1 VSSSTITGQDG
12 DGLGIL
18 SQAYG
23 DNSTATS
30 TVTIANAAITGS
42 DQGVDLNNEA
52 YGYYSTAT
60 QTITLSGVTSIT
72 GQNDNGLDLWNG
84 AGQDGT
90 VATQTL
96 TTASGSTLSLSGFY
110 NGLEVGNGTYGV
122 DSVGTQSVQ
131 ILGATITGDDGFGAD
146 IYNYAENTD
155 SVATQTVNIA
165 GSTIRSLQS
174 DAVSLDNYANAPGA
188 IADQTFAATDAAIDG
203 LEGGVVMVNTGVA
216 GITNASQKFNQEGG
230 TINSGTGYFA
240 VNATNNGVLAAQN
253 VAVSGVAVNGDGVG
267 LGVQL
272 TSSGTDLTAVQG
284 LNLNTGTLYSDDV
297 GVVVNHTGGTQIA
310 SIANQTLMA
319 DGSYVV
325 LANGASVDQKTI
337 ANTNVVNKPYRN
349 QGTGYMLVDITEVPP
364 GTSYDP
370 NTP

>member
-1 VSSSTITGQDG
+1 MADTIDVRVTGDRG
-12 DGLGIL
+12 DFSGIVL
-18 SQAYG
+18 ENLAYG
-23 DNSTATS
+23 AGG
-30 TVTIANAAITGS
+30 IAAQIGS
-42 DQGVDLNNEA
+42 MLDVRVAGTRDGISASNEA
-52 YGYYSTAT
+52 YGINSATTQSIGIGGQVDVGGGESGVNLLNVASNTADAV
-60 QTITLSGVTSIT
+60 QTFSAADSRLDGGTIAGDGDSGLRARNVANGGASMADQAVELSGMSVTSASTDAI
-72 GQNDNGLDLWNG
+72 LLESSAIG
-84 AGQDGT
+84 A
-90 VATQTL
+90 VA
-96 TTASGSTLSLSGFY
+96 
-110 NGLEVGNGTYGV
+110 V
-122 DSVGTQSVQ
+122 
-131 ILGATITGDDGFGAD
+131 
-146 IYNYAENTD
+146 
-155 SVATQTVNIA
+155 
-165 GSTIRSLQS
+165 
-174 DAVSLDNYANAPGA
+174 
-188 IADQTFAATDAAIDG
+188 ADQTFAATDAAIDG